1 MQIAELEIKDDL
13 TAEKEDENELFLIE
27 HKRQSSWITVEVR
40 SNVDD
45 IKDSLLSLKDV
56 VNLAAVAL
64 VNCNLK
70 TVVAVENRNDYENPK
85 RIIIRFYDTEPTINH
100 DLILA

>member
-13 TAEKEDENELFLIE
+13 TAEKEDEIELFLTE
-27 HKRQSSWITVEVR
+27 HKGQSSWLTIEVR

-45 IKDSLLSLKDV
+45 IKDSLLSLKDL

-64 VNCNLK
+64 INCNLK
-70 TVVAVENRNDYENPK
+70 IVTAVENRNDYENPK
-85 RIIIRFYDTEPTINH
+85 RIIIRFYNSEPIINN